1 MTHLPYILI
10 SPIVLSVAG
19 GRGEGKEKMTITYS
33 YNNRQWQKYVHVT
46 YSSLPLLRL
55 SSSYLYLTSCN
66 AILKIELFM
75 AIVRQSIEIEIKCC
89 LPVVADVVVVDV
101 VASKRVVVA
110 AFATAFDMCADRF
123 SDFLARLGLR
133 PFNRNCDLKYL
144 YLDRFGIDRMS
155 PNVFNPLAFRPQV
168 SFGRFVAYFV
178 CASQRFLSQI
188 RLVFWPW
195 PICIWPCQRTK
206 QTCSSV
212 CQSPIGLTEVFTEN
226 L

>member
-1 MTHLPYILI
+1 
-10 SPIVLSVAG
+10 
-19 GRGEGKEKMTITYS
+19 MTITYS

-123 SDFLARLGLR
+123 F
-133 PFNRNCDLKYL
+133 
-144 YLDRFGIDRMS
+144 RF
-155 PNVFNPLAFRPQV
+155 
-168 SFGRFVAYFV
+168 
-178 CASQRFLSQI
+178 
-188 RLVFWPW
+188 FWP
-195 PICIWPCQRTK
+195 
-206 QTCSSV
+206 
-212 CQSPIGLTEVFTEN
+212 GLACVRSIEIVI
-226 L
+226 